1 MGKDSRAV
9 KASQRLGI
17 GPGETAQARYDRIG
31 RGFLPLEPDTRVM
44 LRTAIAPL
52 ELRTPFGTVVGPAD
66 FEDYY
71 VVRMDIPAIYHEA
84 DGDVHDVEFVC
95 PGRDNLEPIKE

>member
-1 MGKDSRAV
+1 MGKGNRAL
-9 KASQRLGI
+9 KSSQRSGNETR
-17 GPGETAQARYDRIG
+17 GTAQARYDRIG
-31 RGFLPLEPDTRVM
+31 QGFLPLEPNTRVM

-52 ELRTPFGTVVGPAD
+52 ELRTAFGTVVGPAD

-84 DGDVHDVEFVC
+84 DGGVHDVELVC
-95 PGRDNLEPIKE
+95 AGRDNLEPLKE